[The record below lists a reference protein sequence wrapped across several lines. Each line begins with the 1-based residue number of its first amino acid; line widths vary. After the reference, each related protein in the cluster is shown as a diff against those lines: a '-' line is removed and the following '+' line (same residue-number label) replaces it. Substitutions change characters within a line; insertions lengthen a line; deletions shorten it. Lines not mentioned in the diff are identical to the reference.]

1 MQAGFPED
9 VAAGPRVARVA
20 RVDPLYREAL
30 VLAEAARD
38 YIGAG
43 ALVDDDADA
52 GLRLAIACETTR
64 LVSRVGF
71 CLAWLL
77 GRRAVLSG
85 EVAPETAGD
94 GRWRLGGRDV
104 CLTEPT
110 RPAPLPR
117 ALTELLVRSDR
128 LYRRIDRLDS
138 QLGPLPAAIASRDP
152 AA

>member
-1 MQAGFPED
+1 MQAGVPED
-9 VAAGPRVARVA
+9 ATAGLRVA

-30 VLAEAARD
+30 ALAEAARD

-43 ALVDDDADA
+43 ALAEDADA
-52 GLRLAIACETTR
+52 GLRLAVACETTR

-71 CLAWLL
+71 CIAWLL

-85 EVAPETAGD
+85 EVAPEAAGD
-94 GRWRLGGRDV
+94 ERWRLGGRDV
-104 CLTEPT
+104 CLAE
-110 RPAPLPR
+110 PAPSAALPR
-117 ALTELLVRSDR
+117 ALTELLARSDR

-138 QLGPLPAAIASRDP
+138 QLGPSPPAIASRDP

>member
-1 MQAGFPED
+1 MQAGIPED
-9 VAAGPRVARVA
+9 AAAGSRVA

-30 VLAEAARD
+30 AIAEAARD
-38 YIGAG
+38 YIGGG
-43 ALVDDDADA
+43 ALDEDANA

-64 LVSRVGF
+64 LVSRLGF

-85 EVAPETAGD
+85 EMAPEAAD
-94 GRWRLGGRDV
+94 DERWRLGGRDI
-104 CLTEPT
+104 CLVE
-110 RPAPLPR
+110 LPQVASLPVR
-117 ALTELLVRSDR
+117 LAELLARSDR
-128 LYRRIDRLDS
+128 LYRRIDRLDG

>member
-1 MQAGFPED
+1 MQARVPED
-9 VAAGPRVARVA
+9 AAAGLRVA

-30 VLAEAARD
+30 ALAEAARD

-43 ALVDDDADA
+43 ALAEDADA
-52 GLRLAIACETTR
+52 GLRLAVACETTR

-71 CLAWLL
+71 CMAWLL

-85 EVAPETAGD
+85 EVAPEAAD
-94 GRWRLGGRDV
+94 GACWRLGGRNI
-104 CLTEPT
+104 CLAEP
-110 RPAPLPR
+110 PSAALPR
-117 ALTELLVRSDR
+117 ALAELLARSDR

-138 QLGPLPAAIASRDP
+138 QLGPSPPAIASRDP